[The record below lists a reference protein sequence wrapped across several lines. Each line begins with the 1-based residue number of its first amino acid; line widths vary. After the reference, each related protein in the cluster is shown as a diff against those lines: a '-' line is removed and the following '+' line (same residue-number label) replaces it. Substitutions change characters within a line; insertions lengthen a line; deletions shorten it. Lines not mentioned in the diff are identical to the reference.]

1 MKKITVISLLL
12 ILSFVLGI
20 TNVNASDTDGDS
32 YIYNHYGEIVPIVPP
47 FSVERTI
54 VKGDLQNQDTGLR
67 PLRFETIKD
76 VHVGKE
82 YIYIVDS
89 GDGGV
94 FGQIIVLDKEYNY
107 ITSISNIY
115 DGEGEPVVVETT
127 TETGEVKNI
136 NLNLSNGVPTG
147 VYETDS
153 NKLYI
158 ALQTGGKVVVLDT
171 SSLIINKF
179 NELTFEYLTSYSKP
193 ENLIGVTGF
202 EPYKIVVDS
211 AERMYIVN
219 ESGREGMMELNADG
233 SFSRY
238 FGTNPPTVNLLDFF
252 WRQFMSDS
260 QLEQIDKI
268 YAPPF
273 SGVAIDA
280 DGFKYAVTNSRESD
294 QMVYRFN
301 SAGTDVLRELGN
313 TPPIGDVALFD
324 DEGLQKSSFVSISVN
339 DFGCYAV
346 LDSNKGRVFVYNFD
360 GEMLFTFGSL
370 GEETGQFSK
379 PSGIAWDGNKLIVT
393 DSEYKMVTVFKPTEF
408 GEKVLDATDAYY
420 NGDFDLAG
428 ELWEEVAVLNSN
440 YEIAYNGIGKKY
452 LLQKE
457 YKKAMEYFELGFNR
471 TYYSQAYEKYR
482 NEQLEEHFMLYT
494 SPILLLMVY
503 IIYSEVKFSRKEG
516 E

>member
-1 MKKITVISLLL
+1 MRKKITTLSLLFFAL
-12 ILSFVLGI
+12 FICNSV
-20 TNVNASDTDGDS
+20 TVSAGDS

-54 VKGDLQNQDTGLR
+54 VKSDLVNEETGMK
-67 PLRFETIKD
+67 PLRFEVIKD
-76 VHVGKE
+76 VHVGKN

-115 DGEGEPVVVETT
+115 DINGEPVVVED
-127 TETGEVKNI
+127 ESNTGEIKSVQLSI
-136 NLNLSNGVPTG
+136 SNGTPTG
-147 VYETDS
+147 VFETES

-158 ALQTGGKVVVLDT
+158 ALQTVGKVVVLDT
-171 SSLIINKF
+171 SKLITNKF
-179 NELTFEYLTSYSKP
+179 NELTFEYVTSYSKP

-202 EPYKIVVDS
+202 EPYKIVVDN
-211 AERMYIVN
+211 AERMYIVA
-219 ESGREGMMELNADG
+219 ESGREGMIELNADG

-238 FGTNPPTVNLLDFF
+238 YGTNPPTVNVLDFF
-252 WRQFMSDS
+252 WRQFMTDV

-273 SGVAIDA
+273 SGVDIDA
-280 DGFKYAVTNSRESD
+280 SGFKYAVTNSSDSD

-301 SAGTDVLRELGN
+301 SAGTDVLREKGN
-313 TPPIGDVALFD
+313 TPPIGDVALV
-324 DEGLQKSSFVSISVN
+324 DEEGRTRSSFVSISVN

-346 LDSNKGRVFVYNFD
+346 LDSSKGRIFVYNFD
-360 GEMLFTFGSL
+360 GEMLFTFGSM
-370 GEETGQFSK
+370 GDETGQFMT
-379 PSGIAWDGNKLIVT
+379 PSGISWDGNKLIVT
-393 DSEYKMVTVFKPTEF
+393 DVEYKNVTVFKPTDF
-408 GEKVLDATDAYY
+408 GEKVLNATEAYY

-428 ELWEEVAVLNSN
+428 ELWQEVAILNSN
-440 YEIAYNGIGKKY
+440 YEIAYTGIGKKY
-452 LLQKE
+452 LLQKD
-457 YKKAMEYFELGFNR
+457 YKSAMEYFELGFNR

-482 NEQLEEHFMLYT
+482 NEQLEEHFVLFA
-494 SPILLLMVY
+494 SPLFLLMMY
-503 IIYSEVKFSRKEG
+503 IIYTEVKYSRKES